1 MLSDFPIGKSGFALL
16 MVRNALVIALVSS
29 GSDYQLAALP
39 PGLAIPGILLI
50 ACLCVGL
57 LTTWVAT
64 FCGAGVLVAI
74 FTAPHIHADHTWMA
88 GSLCISVVLLGPG
101 AYSIDSLW
109 HGRRKRIF
117 P

>member
-1 MLSDFPIGKSGFALL
+1 MLPDFPIGKSGFGLL
-16 MVRNALVIALVSS
+16 MVRNALVITLLSG
-29 GSDYQLAALP
+29 GSDYQPASLP
-39 PGLAIPGILLI
+39 GVLAIPGIVLI

-57 LTTWVAT
+57 LTTWVAAI
-64 FCGAGVLVAI
+64 CGIGILVAI
-74 FTAPHIHADHTWMA
+74 FGAPEIHADRIFIA
-88 GSLCISVVLLGPG
+88 GALCVSVVLLGPG

>member
-1 MLSDFPIGKSGFALL
+1 VLPDFPIGKSGFGLL
-16 MVRNALVIALVSS
+16 MVRNALVIALLSS
-29 GSDYQLAALP
+29 ALYYQPAP
-39 PGLAIPGILLI
+39 VPGVLAIPGIVLV

-57 LTTWVAT
+57 LTTWVAAL
-64 FCGAGVLVAI
+64 CGTGMLVAI
-74 FTAPHIHADHTWMA
+74 LATPQIYTDQILIA
-88 GSLCISVVLLGPG
+88 GTLWISVVLLG